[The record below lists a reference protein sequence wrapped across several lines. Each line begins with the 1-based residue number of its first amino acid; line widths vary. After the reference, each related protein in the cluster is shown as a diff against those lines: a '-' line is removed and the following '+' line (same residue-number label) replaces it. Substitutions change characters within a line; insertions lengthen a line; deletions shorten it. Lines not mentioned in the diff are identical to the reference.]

1 MAAPSGPRASFF
13 RRLVAL
19 LLDGIVLGI
28 VEGIVRALLGQS
40 LGAAVA
46 VVLGIAYYTYFEGSP
61 SGQTVGKRAL
71 GIRVVDLDGGGP
83 IGYMRAL
90 FRWLGRILSTI
101 VFLLGYFW
109 MLWDPEK
116 QTWHDKIAG
125 SVVVPSSAY
134 PVASWPGSHDQAAPT
149 PSSLGEGPQ
158 PPASTSSVESL
169 EEEQARKFDER
180 EKQWG
185 RDS

>member
-13 RRLVAL
+13 RRFVAL
-19 LLDGIVLGI
+19 LLDGIVLAIFEEI
-28 VEGIVRALLGQS
+28 VKRLLGQS
-40 LGAAVA
+40 AGAALA
-46 VVLGIAYYTYFEGSP
+46 IVVIIAYYTYFEGSP

-71 GIRVVDLDGGGP
+71 GIRVVDLDGGGS

-90 FRWLGRILSTI
+90 FRYLGRILSTI

-125 SVVVPSSAY
+125 SVVVPVSAY
-134 PVASWPGSHDQAAPT
+134 PVASWPGSRDQAVPT
-149 PSSLGEGPQ
+149 PSSPGEAPQ
-158 PPASTSSVESL
+158 PPVSAPSVESL